1 MAGTTAFVLVLL
13 GCCVVAIVTVI
24 AKARVKIARIQAG
37 TDRADKRH

>member
-13 GCCVVAIVTVI
+13 GCCVVAIVTVV

-37 TDRADKRH
+37 SGQDSRRG